1 MKVQPSRLLSP
12 DATPRE
18 KMRLHAVRRL
28 WQRRGV
34 ALSDAQYEALCAGIR
49 AGLYHVSCSGADGS
63 VVYRLIIQEKT
74 VFAVWR
80 SDFDAIVTF
89 LPAKEWIGRN
99 HRGELR
105 QRAQAL
111 FTEARA

>member
-1 MKVQPSRLLSP
+1 MNI
-12 DATPRE
+12 TPRDIR
-18 KMRLHAVRRL
+18 MPAADGADYR
-28 WQRRGV
+28 
-34 ALSDAQYEALCAGIR
+34 LCAGIR
-49 AGLYHVSCSGADGS
+49 AGLYYVSCSGADGC

-105 QRAQAL
+105 QHAQTIFAEVRA
-111 FTEARA
+111 